1 MQSPLVTQ
9 KLRNKTLRIISGLHE
24 TAFESIALE
33 QLESYRDELERRRF
47 LDYQGALSPT
57 QAATSLLNL
66 LKDGSWNVR
75 SRAAASLGQLGT
87 ASDAVVTG
95 LLNLLK
101 DDDND
106 VRYRAAASLV
116 QLGTASDA
124 VVTGLL
130 NLLKDDSWNFYSDNF
145 ERVSDGAAKSL
156 VTLGKRSN
164 RVEPALVNWIEQHQ
178 NDDFVSNG
186 IDALW
191 DLVS

>member
-101 DDDND
+101 DD
-106 VRYRAAASLV
+106 
-116 QLGTASDA
+116 
-124 VVTGLL
+124 
-130 NLLKDDSWNFYSDNF
+130 SWNFYSDNF